1 MSHHRPTLPPRV
13 ETLQDRRDGADAVV
27 MEAARLTPLAAGR
40 LQDGV
45 PLHCCKATGGNPQNS
60 QVRKA
65 RPKRALSGS
74 ISRVPTGTLWVM
86 KAHAQEPLAN
96 GADAETCRYLLS
108 RKSPVPK
115 LEHVANEVIA
125 GTWPGGSQ

>member
-1 MSHHRPTLPPRV
+1 MSYRRPNLPPRV
-13 ETLQDRRDGADAVV
+13 ATRQDPRDGADAVV
-27 MEAARLTPLAAGR
+27 MEATGSTPLAAR
-40 LQDGV
+40 RMQDGV
-45 PLHCCKATGGNPQNS
+45 PLQCCQGTSDNPPNS
-60 QVRKA
+60 QVQKA
-65 RPKRALSGS
+65 RPNSALSGS

-115 LEHVANEVIA
+115 LAPQA
-125 GTWPGGSQ
+125 AKPWPGRPKP